1 MRETCATSWCVNV
14 FRTRSII
21 DTVWWTF
28 LSLENGYKYEDIK
41 MLTDEID
48 SVTPTKENI
57 LDALSWLVKGARSGD
72 SLFIHC
78 TLGLFLYIPF
88 LTFAVHTQTLD
99 TEARLLIRMVMR
111 STEKTKV
118 FPSNHFTQWII
129 YWKSILLQSLS
140 ASGRL
145 IFLTMCVH
153 ILSICDGSVDFFATQ
168 EIHEKLKPLPSDCRL
183 TVRSFFEPRALIKYL
198 TPVVFIRL
206 CSM

>member
-1 MRETCATSWCVNV
+1 
-14 FRTRSII
+14 
-21 DTVWWTF
+21 
-28 LSLENGYKYEDIK
+28 

-57 LDALSWLVKGARSGD
+57 LDALSWLVKGARSDD

-118 FPSNHFTQWII
+118 FPSNHFTQ
-129 YWKSILLQSLS
+129 
-140 ASGRL
+140 
-145 IFLTMCVH
+145 
-153 ILSICDGSVDFFATQ
+153 
-168 EIHEKLKPLPSDCRL
+168 
-183 TVRSFFEPRALIKYL
+183 
-198 TPVVFIRL
+198 
-206 CSM
+206 